1 MVKENQELKVKLDEA
16 LEKHKEILQE
26 KEQQDIEQRDMQCKL
41 QETIPVYFTKPGDV
55 NRAYEF
61 EHCTTGCLSVGPRLA
76 FCSQQG
82 RSQLDVS
89 SYSYTHTLPNPDI
102 TKDWNRVLS
111 SLSTFHL
118 CVKANELISSVQSP
132 LIKQEEDR
140 KTSVNSAK
148 SPSSVTNLHLKVPL
162 ALVTSSSQSVSLRD
176 LSLHTTLRASQLLI
190 GGNENV
196 NLTLEFLSDNG
207 TYTCLTISAPSD
219 LLPTSV
225 RPPECPESEKNISS
239 FYVEASN
246 QLPTASLTCYSLN
259 FKDDPTLT
267 VMLTQEEQSVAV
279 QHLLEV
285 SVCLLGV
292 CLMLCIAACQPH
304 ALKRRNQWN
313 GLNQQ
318 SEPLIDS

>member
-1 MVKENQELKVKLDEA
+1 MWSLMMGFWQPLTNL
-16 LEKHKEILQE
+16 
-26 KEQQDIEQRDMQCKL
+26 RDYVSQN
-41 QETIPVYFTKPGDV
+41 PPG
-55 NRAYEF
+55 
-61 EHCTTGCLSVGPRLA
+61 TTFFLCLLTLA
-76 FCSQQG
+76 ISFIC
-82 RSQLDVS
+82 LS

-118 CVKANELISSVQSP
+118 CVKANELNSSVQSP

-148 SPSSVTNLHLKVPL
+148 SPSSVANLHLKVPL

-196 NLTLEFLSDNG
+196 YLTLEFLSDNG

-279 QHLLEV
+279 HHLLEV

-304 ALKRRNQWN
+304 KMDEMSVKIAIIFALYLFNNKVLTDHWA
-313 GLNQQ
+313 L
-318 SEPLIDS
+318 